1 MLSGNNGILTRA
13 GQAKIDTEVEQI
25 IEEARLD
32 ILAKLSTKLSGEIN
46 EEELE
51 QILTPKYGT
60 LSEEDNIL
68 DRTLTTKDGKYQIPV
83 SRIYNGTLNGSGD
96 SQGPRVA
103 YDNTNNTATI
113 TYPDGTTETL
123 PITDEEF
130 FTYSDNGDG
139 TVTVT
144 GAKSRTSRD
153 DTGMGVYYEYSDG
166 YYSSEVNIVIPET
179 NAEGK
184 TITKVGDYAFASWRN
199 IETVVFPN
207 TVVEIGNRVFG
218 YSPLLTDD
226 ESYLGYRNC
235 GSLEKVILGKNVK
248 TIGERAFYKCRSLRE
263 ITIPN
268 SVTTIGDGAFES
280 CQSLTNIT
288 IPNGVTNIRPYT
300 FCYCRSLSTVI
311 MSDNLT
317 SIGEYAFTN
326 CDTLRSVVI
335 PVGVTSVGNSAF
347 SDCYLLENIEIP
359 DTVLTLGWM
368 TFYRCSSLTRVKI
381 PSRVTSIGASTFESC
396 TALADVTIESG
407 VSDIGRHAFYRLQ
420 FFKKYNNSK
429 FCK

>member
-184 TITKVGDYAFASWRN
+184 TITKIGDSAFASWRN
-199 IETVVFPN
+199 IEKVVMSDN
-207 TVVEIGNRVFG
+207 IVEIGNRAFG
-218 YSPLLTDD
+218 IIPFINNAQGCTSLSSIILSKNIVRIGQYAFYCCTELTRINIP
-226 ESYLGYRNC
+226 S
-235 GSLEKVILGKNVK
+235 KV
-248 TIGERAFYKCRSLRE
+248 TYIGESAFSGCLFESL
-263 ITIPN
+263 TIPDG
-268 SVTTIGDGAFES
+268 VTTIEK
-280 CQSLTNIT
+280 
-288 IPNGVTNIRPYT
+288 YT
-300 FCYCRSLSTVI
+300 FSSCSKLANVTL
-311 MSDNLT
+311 SDNT
-317 SIGEYAFTN
+317 ISIGE
-326 CDTLRSVVI
+326 
-335 PVGVTSVGNSAF
+335 SAF
-347 SDCYLLENIEIP
+347 AGCA
-359 DTVLTLGWM
+359 
-368 TFYRCSSLTRVKI
+368 SLRQLRI
-381 PSRVTSIGASTFESC
+381 PSSVS
-396 TALADVTIESG
+396 TIEENAFRFSG
-407 VSDIGRHAFYRLQ
+407 LEVIAIPKNVTKIEPRNIWRLQ
-420 FFKKYNNSK
+420 FFKKNYYTK
-429 FCK
+429 